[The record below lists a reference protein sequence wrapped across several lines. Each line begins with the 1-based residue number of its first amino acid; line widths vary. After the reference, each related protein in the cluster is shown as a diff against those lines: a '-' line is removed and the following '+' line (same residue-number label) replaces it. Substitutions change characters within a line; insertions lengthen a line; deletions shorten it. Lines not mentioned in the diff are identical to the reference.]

1 MCFGKIL
8 VPDNITTDGLSTLSA
23 NAWDYF
29 YDNCHKNDHSSFIT
43 TIIFLRNAEFGPLVD
58 GSGLKLPYSVN
69 ALQCDLTALPSQHLQ
84 IGHKKGITI
93 L

>member
-1 MCFGKIL
+1 MHGTTFMIIVTKM
-8 VPDNITTDGLSTLSA
+8 ITAVLSPQ
-23 NAWDYF
+23 
-29 YDNCHKNDHSSFIT
+29 SF
-43 TIIFLRNAEFGPLVD
+43 FLRNAEFEPLVD
-58 GSGLKLPYSVN
+58 GSGLKLLLKPYSVN